1 MATPPDV
8 QDHEYAIRELTA
20 AVKLL
25 KESTEENEEGI
36 KTNREDIL
44 VIKTKSGMLWA
55 FFSMLGGATVSL
67 VLKLVFKI

>member
-1 MATPPDV
+1 MAILPDV
-8 QDHEYAIRELTA
+8 QDHEYAIRELTG

-25 KESTEENEEGI
+25 KESTEENAEDI